1 MNKLNSLHSTTDSYM
16 KQKEMTELHFE
27 VLPPI
32 KLPLIKRIYKDH
44 YPSAKAKKDE
54 LCIVGAINGT
64 ICTVVRFRSI
74 EQYRLLT
81 GLLVVPVHRGQGVG
95 SQLLGYCESHIL
107 TSQDYCF
114 AYSHLESFYCAHGF
128 RTLAPNEIPQSL
140 MQLLERYLRSGKD
153 LIPMRYMGKASE
165 NNQLL

>member
-1 MNKLNSLHSTTDSYM
+1 MYKLNSPHSTTDSYM
-16 KQKEMTELHFE
+16 KQKEMTQLNFE

-44 YPSAKAKKDE
+44 YPSTKAKKDE
-54 LCIVGAINGT
+54 LCIVGTLDGT
-64 ICTVVRFRSI
+64 ICAVVRFRNI

-81 GLLVVPVHRGQGVG
+81 GMLVVPELRGQGVG
-95 SQLLGYCESHIL
+95 SQLLDHCESHVL

-114 AYSHLESFYCAHGF
+114 AYRHLKSFYAAHGF
-128 RTLAPNEIPQSL
+128 RPLSPNETPQNL
-140 MQLLERYLRSGKD
+140 KQLLERYLRSGKD

-165 NNQLL
+165 NQQLL